1 MVNIKLLAFLIVD
14 QLWGAEVA
22 AGREKG
28 AYEGLSAE
36 EDTLHERGGRWK
48 GGGGG
53 GAFVWGAFRAVEV
66 DFGFLE
72 VGGSARSFCQQS
84 SKENIEKGKKGKKEW
99 KEEHTLQQ

>member
-36 EDTLHERGGRWK
+36 EDTLHERGGR
-48 GGGGG
+48 
-53 GAFVWGAFRAVEV
+53 
-66 DFGFLE
+66 
-72 VGGSARSFCQQS
+72 
-84 SKENIEKGKKGKKEW
+84 
-99 KEEHTLQQ
+99 